1 MSKLSGKNVFITG
14 AEQGIGKATA
24 ERLIE
29 AGCNIYV
36 HYFIGDEGPKELC
49 ALAQSKGQK
58 AKYGY
63 ADLTNREETE
73 KCVKEAADFLGGI
86 DILVNQKA
94 SNEQVQYTTQQ
105 ADLQAINTYKDVLTK
120 PIILAPVLK
129 EVKRTDNYQ
138 GNVSTLENSI
148 KVTNQTNSQVVTV
161 TVTDKNAYVAADVA
175 NTIGKVFSKKVKKMM
190 QVDNVTIVSN
200 AKVNNSPVSPNKKVF
215 ALAGV
220 VIGAFVGIAITFIKE
235 LTDKTVKNSSF
246 LTDELGLTN
255 IGSVYHLDIND
266 NDYGVVKV
274 IARNK
279 ISDDNG
285 EEEFD
290 TPRRRRV

>member
-1 MSKLSGKNVFITG
+1 MSRKDDETIIDLRHLIIVLKNNMISIIIWAVLGLIISLGSVFLFV
-14 AEQGIGKATA
+14 E
-24 ERLIE
+24 
-29 AGCNIYV
+29 
-36 HYFIGDEGPKELC
+36 PKY
-49 ALAQSKGQK
+49 SSS
-58 AKYGY
+58 
-63 ADLTNREETE
+63 
-73 KCVKEAADFLGGI
+73 I

>member
-1 MSKLSGKNVFITG
+1 MSRKDDETIIDLRHLIIVLKNNMISIIIWAVLGLIISLGSVFL
-14 AEQGIGKATA
+14 
-24 ERLIE
+24 LIE
-29 AGCNIYV
+29 
-36 HYFIGDEGPKELC
+36 PKY
-49 ALAQSKGQK
+49 SSS
-58 AKYGY
+58 
-63 ADLTNREETE
+63 
-73 KCVKEAADFLGGI
+73 I

-220 VIGAFVGIAITFIKE
+220 VIGAFVGVAIAFIKE
-235 LTDKTVKNSSF
+235 FTDKTVKDSSF

-279 ISDDNG
+279 ISDDNS

>member
-1 MSKLSGKNVFITG
+1 MSRKDDETIIDLRHLIIVLKNNMISIIIWAVLGLIISLGSVFL
-14 AEQGIGKATA
+14 
-24 ERLIE
+24 LIE
-29 AGCNIYV
+29 
-36 HYFIGDEGPKELC
+36 PKY
-49 ALAQSKGQK
+49 SSS
-58 AKYGY
+58 
-63 ADLTNREETE
+63 
-73 KCVKEAADFLGGI
+73 I

-215 ALAGV
+215 ALVGI

>member
-1 MSKLSGKNVFITG
+1 MSRKDDETIIDSRHLIIVLKNNMISIIIWAVLGLIISLGSVFLLV
-14 AEQGIGKATA
+14 E
-24 ERLIE
+24 
-29 AGCNIYV
+29 
-36 HYFIGDEGPKELC
+36 PKY
-49 ALAQSKGQK
+49 SSS
-58 AKYGY
+58 
-63 ADLTNREETE
+63 
-73 KCVKEAADFLGGI
+73 I

-138 GNVSTLENSI
+138 GNVSTLEDSI

-235 LTDKTVKNSSF
+235 LTDKTVKDSSF

-279 ISDDNG
+279 ISDNNS